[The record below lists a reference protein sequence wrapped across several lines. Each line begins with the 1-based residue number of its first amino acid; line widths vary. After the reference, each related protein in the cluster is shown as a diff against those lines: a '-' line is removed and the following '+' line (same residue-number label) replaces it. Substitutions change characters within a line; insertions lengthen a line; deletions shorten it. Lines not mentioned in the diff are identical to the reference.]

1 MRPAKDCVC
10 MFSFGC
16 CCPCMWRMLCV
27 RYGARVCVRRIR
39 CWVPGNN
46 FEMKAQPALAMSQ
59 VLLQQWHAPG
69 T

>member
-1 MRPAKDCVC
+1 MYVLVRLLLSVYVVHVMCALWGACVC
-10 MFSFGC
+10 AQSS
-16 CCPCMWRMLCV
+16 ML
-27 RYGARVCVRRIR
+27 GA
-39 CWVPGNN
+39 WEHN